1 MSHAPTHPL
10 VRLLRAAAAGAVILA
25 APALAQPTPQRTLA
39 DLLKNN
45 DRLLY
50 ELDRRDLETLR
61 DHAFDKFKISPEQ
74 RAVYLTTSSLRQLS
88 KADSKLTLSQKEALV
103 RSVAAGIDNVLTK
116 ITASDALLELA
127 AQMVVN
133 GIERPLNT
141 LEYWGDNP
149 RTQALLEPVARAVSR
164 TYATAAAAAKKEADD
179 LANRMN
185 PNNVGEL
192 GPRWERLMQVHEA
205 ARYSKLNTDYALC
218 LSLERDK
225 PERAT
230 IAGETIRA
238 LVEYEDPERGVHN
251 VARILQGK
259 LFLARGGE
267 NDFAEAQKKFE
278 DTLKDAAA
286 TWAQRYEATYFHALA
301 DVLRKDPVAARK
313 SLDALR
319 QWQKANPPAG
329 VPDVA
334 VAQKGIDAATRM
346 FEYRVLKLEA
356 DVNKDAKANEK
367 AVEVLLALVREQP
380 NLQSIVFEQLKGLMP
395 ENPDLTKLDPLFL
408 RVLVGDGEQE
418 LRRPPEEK
426 ANERVLRQAL
436 GAAEEII
443 RRNLKPEDVQSA
455 ALLRGFFL
463 DRMGGQDVAAANAF
477 LDYLEKYRT
486 ASQNLEIAYSN
497 AAHIVGELW
506 SDPKS
511 RSDPAV
517 SALYERFLAI
527 AIAPPLSKTALAFE
541 YAFRLLQQDKPKE
554 AAEVFD
560 RVPASDKRILYA
572 RYYQMLAYRQMLAE
586 GLGDK
591 ALLTANIQRLADD
604 VSVKIAQALPKADA
618 AEQARLRSI
627 RVKTLLSA
635 ADLARRQGGNGAQRA
650 VDLLKDFEAVA
661 EGVAGGE
668 ELEAEALFIRVNA
681 LMALGKNNQ
690 ATENLVVLLNKKGG
704 MAGAGLVFNLL
715 TKLNEDLEAARKAN
729 DRERVKQLADNR
741 AVLSGFLVEWAEKN
755 PDPKIKSFTYRYKTF
770 DAATKQLAGELEQDP
785 TRRRELLEDALKRYQ
800 ELQSPENVALY
811 RQVIGPGVDPDYPDP
826 VVLKGLGD
834 TYFELG
840 DYGKA
845 QPLYSRLL
853 DDRKLGTP
861 RMTRQVAPE
870 VFKEVWNDQYWEGMY
885 RLLFCNAQLIKSP
898 PPDVKFNAENL
909 RRETIDGLT
918 RQFIFWGQPGGPD
931 WAPGF
936 VDLWREMAPDQAIP
950 SMAAAVPAT
959 QPGEGP

>member
-1 MSHAPTHPL
+1 MKTATFS
-10 VRLLRAAAAGAVILA
+10 LLARWLLAAAAGTAAVTA
-25 APALAQPTPQRTLA
+25 AAQTRPTSGRALA
-39 DLLKNN
+39 DLLKDH

-50 ELDRRDLETLR
+50 ELDRRDLASLR
-61 DHAFDKFKISPEQ
+61 DYAFEKFKISPEQ
-74 RAVYLTTSSLRQLS
+74 RQAYLTTSSLRQLTR
-88 KADSKLTLSQKEALV
+88 ADSKLTLSQKEALV

-116 ITASDALLELA
+116 ITAADALMELA
-127 AQMVVN
+127 GQMVVN

-164 TYATAAAAAKKEADD
+164 IYATAAAAARKEADD

-185 PNNVGEL
+185 PSNVGEL
-192 GPRWERLMQVHEA
+192 GPRWERLMQVQEA

-218 LSLERDK
+218 LSLERGK
-225 PERAT
+225 PERGAL
-230 IAGETIRA
+230 AGETIRA

-259 LFLARGGE
+259 LFLARGEE
-267 NDFAEAQKKFE
+267 NDFAEAKKKFE
-278 DTLKDAAA
+278 DVLRDPAA
-286 TWAQRYEATYFHALA
+286 TWSQRYEATYFHALA
-301 DVLRKDPVAARK
+301 DVLRKDPAAARK

-329 VPDVA
+329 VADVA
-334 VAQKGIDAATRM
+334 VAQKGIDAAARM

-356 DVNKDAKANEK
+356 DENKDAKANEK

-380 NLQSIVFEQLKGLMP
+380 NLQSIVFEQLKGLIP
-395 ENPDLTKLDPLFL
+395 ENPDLTKLDLLFL

-477 LDYLEKYRT
+477 LDYLQKYRS
-486 ASQNLEIAYSN
+486 ASPNLEIAYSN

-506 SDPKS
+506 SDPKN
-511 RSDPAV
+511 RADPAIGAV
-517 SALYERFLAI
+517 YERFLSI
-527 AIAPPLSKTALAFE
+527 AIAPPLNKTELAFE
-541 YAFRLLQQDKPKE
+541 YAFRLLQQDKLKE

-560 RVPASDKRILYA
+560 RVPAGDKRILYA

-591 ALLTANIQRLADD
+591 AVLTANIQRLADD
-604 VSVKIAQALPKADA
+604 VSAKIAQALPKAAA
-618 AEQARLRSI
+618 AEQARLKSI
-627 RVKTLLSA
+627 RLKTLLSA

-650 VDLLKDFEAVA
+650 VDLLKDFEALA

-668 ELEAEALFIRVNA
+668 EFEAEALFIRVNA
-681 LMALGKNNQ
+681 LMALGKTDQ
-690 ATENLVVLLNKKGG
+690 ATENLVALLNKKGG

-729 DRERVKQLADNR
+729 DRDRVKQLADNR
-741 AVLSGFLVEWAEKN
+741 AVLSGFLVEWAQKN
-755 PDPKIKSFTYRYKTF
+755 PDPKIRSFTYRYKTF
-770 DAATKQLAGELEQDP
+770 DAATKHLAGELEQEP
-785 TRRRELLEDALKRYQ
+785 TRRRQLLEEALKRYQ
-800 ELQSPENVALY
+800 DLQSPENVALY
-811 RQVIGPGVDPDYPDP
+811 RATLEPGADPNYPDP
-826 VVLKGLGD
+826 VVLKGLAD

-840 DYGKA
+840 EFGKA

-853 DDRKLGTP
+853 ADRKLGTP
-861 RMTRQVAPE
+861 RLTRQVAPE
-870 VFKEVWNDQYWEGMY
+870 VFKEVWNDQYWEGTY

-898 PPDVKFNAENL
+898 PADGNFNAEKL
-909 RRETIDGLT
+909 RRETIEGLT
-918 RQFIFWGQPGGPD
+918 RHFIIWGQPGGPE

-936 VDLWREMAPDQAIP
+936 VDLWKQLAPDRPIP
-950 SMAAAVPAT
+950 SMAAAAPAS
-959 QPGEGP
+959 QPGNGP